1 MASFK
6 SLIGAQPFNLFL
18 LGFPLLCVKVLLALY
33 FYLYSHGTLQLTAIL
48 PHKQVY
54 GQEQD

>member
-18 LGFPLLCVKVLLALY
+18 LGFPLLCVILALY

-48 PHKQVY
+48 PQKQVY